1 MLINRLEK
9 IGAAQKITDRWD
21 RLLKATKA
29 DEKSSKNPEKSM
41 SAAEKGSVTVSAV
54 IFAAGTMVSRV
65 LGLVRDIMT
74 ARYFSVEVRDAFIIA
89 FRLPNLFRRLLGEGS
104 LSISFIPVFVD
115 LLQHKR
121 KEEAHRLVNN
131 VFAILLVITTT
142 LSLLGIVFMDDI
154 LRLLLSGHEYM
165 KIAGK
170 FEITVRLARIMF
182 AFLTLVSLFAFF
194 MAILNSLR
202 QFALSALA
210 PALLNVAMIAGAMVS
225 DRWLAPEEI
234 LAWAVMVGGFFQ
246 MAILI
251 PPVLKAGFLPRF
263 GTQWAS
269 PEVLRVLKAI
279 IPSMLGMSIMQFT
292 QIANIHFASW
302 LEQGTHSAFYL
313 ADRILELPLS
323 IFVVSVGSALL
334 PTLARLWASN
344 DSEAMAETINH
355 YIRLILFVAL
365 PAAVGMFVLAQPIT
379 DVLFF
384 GNRFSVADSI
394 KTAQVIQIYAFGLVV
409 SAGVRILAQ
418 GFYAIG
424 NTWFPAVAATV
435 AFVSHLVFAMT
446 LTKIFGLMGLASATI
461 CSATVNLMML
471 VVAYHSWVGHLNLKK
486 LAISF
491 GKFVIGAAV
500 MVVVLRGYGP
510 LLNAL
515 TGVRFARTFSLLIT
529 IFCGGLSYMLVAHVL
544 RVPEYHETVA
554 TFSTRIRVRLGRLR
568 GRKS

>member
-1 MLINRLEK
+1 MK
-9 IGAAQKITDRWD
+9 AA
-21 RLLKATKA
+21 AA
-29 DEKSSKNPEKSM
+29 DEKSSKNSAKSL
-41 SAAEKGSVTVSAV
+41 SAAERGSVTISAL
-54 IFAAGTMVSRV
+54 IFAAGTMISRV

-74 ARYFSVEVRDAFIIA
+74 ARYFSDEIRDAFIIA

-115 LLQHKR
+115 LLQNKR
-121 KEEAHRLVNN
+121 QEEAHRLVNN
-131 VFAILLVITTT
+131 VFAILLVISTT

-154 LRLLLSGHEYM
+154 LRLLVSGHEYM

-170 FEITVRLARIMF
+170 FELTVRLARIMF
-182 AFLTLVSLFAFF
+182 SFLTLVSLFAFF

-210 PALLNVAMIAGAMVS
+210 PALLNVAMITGAMVS
-225 DRWLAPEEI
+225 DRWLAPEEV

-251 PPVLKAGFLPRF
+251 PPVLKAGYFPRF
-263 GTQWAS
+263 GMQWAS
-269 PEVLRVLKAI
+269 PEVARVLKAI
-279 IPSMLGMSIMQFT
+279 IPSMLGMSIMQLT

-302 LEQGTHSAFYL
+302 LPQGTHSAFYL

-334 PTLARLWASN
+334 PTLARLWVSN
-344 DSEAMAETINH
+344 DREGMAETINH

-365 PAAVGMFVLAQPIT
+365 PAAVGMFVLAQPMT

-384 GNRFSVADSI
+384 GNQFTLADSI
-394 KTAQVIQIYAFGLVV
+394 KTAQVIQVYAFGLVV

-435 AFVSHLVFAMT
+435 AFISHLVFAMT
-446 LTKIFGLMGLASATI
+446 LTKIFGLTGLAAATI

-471 VVAYHSWVGHLNLKK
+471 VVAYHSWVGRLNLKK

-491 GKFVIGAAV
+491 GKFIFGAAV
-500 MVVVLRGYGP
+500 MILVLRMYGP
-510 LLNAL
+510 VLNL
-515 TGVRFARTFSLLIT
+515 FTGIRFARTFALAVT
-529 IFCGGLSYMLVAHVL
+529 IVCGSVSYMVVAHFL

-554 TFSTRIRVRLGRLR
+554 TFTNRIRARWTRLRSTR
-568 GRKS
+568 S